1 LNLRNSYRKFRQHLK
16 IGGLFYAF
24 LRGVQY
30 FIFLIK
36 KFLVER
42 GVIKLKQW
50 GKHIITKGNTKII
63 CSDFGINIYFNDIEV
78 TGGSGLNVGINT
90 LGLSTDSTKADWQI
104 LEREK
109 DSFKV
114 KVIFKEL
121 PLSQIWVIK
130 ILEGCQIYLD
140 ISTEIEEW
148 MHIDD
153 FCVMCQVNPR
163 YKTWIHN
170 FQQGDFPRPNNRW
183 QDLCLNNVLTSLVG
197 VRFSVGGE
205 FLPSLAL
212 ECQNSKEQVFALIQK
227 PSLNINVHIIGFR
240 CVSSKNKGGYC
251 PGYHHLF
258 SGKINLFE
266 KDNLL
271 DEKIENL
278 RQNRFRTIIK
288 EKTENKKLNK
298 KLKVLLTNFPWQK
311 EGRWGV
317 RAGSRWPHI
326 KDRSENNYLPFP
338 FFLAYATSLL
348 RKNDIEANLI
358 DAIADATPEDKFL
371 EKLSQIDFDV
381 LVTETSV
388 PSFYHDMEVLK
399 KISSMNIPV
408 ILCGPH
414 PEIRKSEFLAENDF
428 IDFILFGEYEFTLFE
443 LIKAISQGEKD
454 FSFIKGLIWKDQENN
469 VIKNRPREPFELDS
483 LPWPYRED
491 SLPMEKYWDLP
502 GDIPHPS
509 AQMVASRGCPF
520 LCNFCLWPQVFFGG
534 KAYRVRDVDDVVDEM
549 EYLIF
554 KRRFKSIYFDDDT
567 FNIGKDRMIR
577 LCDEIIGR
585 GLNKVPWAI
594 MAKADLMDEEILNK
608 MKEAGLHA
616 VKYGVESA
624 SQELVDRCGKNLDLK
639 KAERVIKY
647 TKSLG
652 INVHLTF
659 SFGLPGETRETI
671 KSTIDYALELD
682 PHSVQFS
689 IITPF
694 PGTALFKELDKRG
707 KILTKDFSMYDGHNS
722 CVFEP
727 DNLFSSEL
735 EEAKQHAYRLWAD
748 HQRQKRGVFGN
759 IKKFFKYWQNHGLG
773 TAFRKTRS
781 YLNYFCFNRQK
792 FIGRL

>member
-1 LNLRNSYRKFRQHLK
+1 LIPKNNYRKFRQHLK

-24 LRGVQY
+24 LRGVKY
-30 FIFLIK
+30 FIFLAG
-36 KFLVER
+36 KFLVKKEK
-42 GVIKLKQW
+42 IKFEHLSE
-50 GKHIITKGNTKII
+50 HIITKGSIRMI
-63 CSDFGINIYFNDIEV
+63 CSDRGINIYFNDIRV
-78 TGGSGLNVGINT
+78 TEGAGLNVGINT

-104 LEREK
+104 LDKEK

-130 ILEGCQIYLD
+130 IIERCQICLD
-140 ISTEIEEW
+140 ISTEVEEW

-153 FCVMCQVNPR
+153 FCVMCQVNPG

-170 FQQGDFPRPNNRW
+170 FLLGDFPRSNRHW
-183 QDLCLNNVLTSLVG
+183 QSLCRDNIPAFLIG
-197 VRFSVGGE
+197 VRFPVENE
-205 FLPSLAL
+205 FLPSLVL
-212 ECQNSKEQVFALIQK
+212 ERQNSTEKVFALIQK
-227 PSLNINVHIIGFR
+227 PPSNINVHIIGFR
-240 CVSSKNKGGYC
+240 CISPKDNYC
-251 PGYHHLF
+251 PGYYHLF

-271 DEKIENL
+271 DKKMENL
-278 RQNRFRTIIK
+278 RQNRFKAIIR
-288 EKTENKKLNK
+288 EKTEGKELKNKV
-298 KLKVLLTNFPWQK
+298 KVLLTNLPWQK
-311 EGRWGV
+311 KSKWGV

-326 KDRSENNYLPFP
+326 KDRSENNYIPFP

-358 DAIADATPEDKFL
+358 DAIAEAIPEDDFL
-371 EKLSQIDFDV
+371 KKLSQIDFDV

-399 KISSMNIPV
+399 KISSMNISV
-408 ILCGPH
+408 ILCGPN
-414 PEIRKSEFLAENDF
+414 PEIFKSEFLAENDF

-443 LIKAISQGEKD
+443 LIKAISQGKKD
-454 FSFIKGLIWKDQENN
+454 LSFIKGLIWKDQDNN
-469 VIKNRPREPFELDS
+469 AIKNCSREPFELDS

-520 LCNFCLWPQVFFGG
+520 RCNFCLWPQVFFGG
-534 KAYRVRDVDDVVDEM
+534 NAYRVRDVGNVVDEM
-549 EYLIF
+549 EYLIL

-567 FNIGKDRMIR
+567 FNIGKDRMIK

-608 MKEAGLHA
+608 MKQAGLHA
-616 VKYGVESA
+616 VKYGIESA

-659 SFGLPGETRETI
+659 SFGLPGETKKTI

-694 PGTALFKELDKRG
+694 PGTALFEELDKRG

>member
-1 LNLRNSYRKFRQHLK
+1 MNLRNSYRKFRQHLK

-24 LRGVQY
+24 LRGVKY
-30 FIFLIK
+30 FIFLVR
-36 KFLVER
+36 KFLTER
-42 GVIKLKQW
+42 GEAKLKQL
-50 GKHIITKGNTKII
+50 KEHVITKGNIRII
-63 CSDFGINIYFNDIEV
+63 HSGLGINIYFNDIEV
-78 TGGSGLNVGINT
+78 TGGTGLGVGINT

-104 LEREK
+104 LDRGK

-121 PLSQIWVIK
+121 PLNQIWVVRIT
-130 ILEGCQIYLD
+130 EGCQIYLD

-153 FCVMCQVNPR
+153 FCVICQVNPE
-163 YKTWIHN
+163 YKTWIYN
-170 FQQGDFPRPNNRW
+170 FQQGDFTRSSNHW
-183 QDLCLNNVLTSLVG
+183 QALCSYNIPASLIG
-197 VRFSVGGE
+197 ARFSIGDE
-205 FLPSLAL
+205 FLPPLLL
-212 ECQNSKEQVFALIQK
+212 ECQNSEKQVFALIQK
-227 PSLNINVHIIGFR
+227 PPSNINVHIIGFR
-240 CVSSKNKGGYC
+240 CVSPMDEGVYH
-251 PGYHHLF
+251 PGHHHLF
-258 SGKINLFE
+258 SGRMNLFE

-271 DEKIENL
+271 DKKIENL
-278 RQNRFRTIIK
+278 RQNCFRATIK
-288 EKTENKKLNK
+288 EKTENKKIKK

-311 EGRWGV
+311 EGSWGV

-326 KDRSENNYLPFP
+326 KDKSENNYLPFP

-348 RKNDIEANLI
+348 IKNNVKADLI
-358 DAIADATPEDKFL
+358 DAIAEAIPEGEFLKKLATME
-371 EKLSQIDFDV
+371 FDV

-388 PSFYHDMEVLK
+388 PSFYYDMEVLK
-399 KISSMNIPV
+399 KISLMNIPV

-414 PEIRKSEFLAENDF
+414 PEICKPKFLAENNF
-428 IDFILFGEYEFTLFE
+428 IDFILFGEYEFTLLD
-443 LIKAISQGEKD
+443 LIEAISQGEKD
-454 FSFIKGLIWKDQENN
+454 FSSIKGLIWRDQDSN
-469 VIKNRPREPFELDS
+469 VVKNRPREPVELDF
-483 LPWPYRED
+483 LPWPYRGD

-520 LCNFCLWPQVFFGG
+520 HCNFCLWPQAFFGG
-534 KAYRVRDVDDVVDEM
+534 KAHRARNIDDVVDEM
-549 EYLIF
+549 EHLTV
-554 KRRFKSIYFDDDT
+554 KRRFKSVYFDDDT
-567 FNIGKDRMIR
+567 FNIGKDRMLE

-639 KAERVIKY
+639 KAEKVIKY

-659 SFGLPGETRETI
+659 SFGLPGETKETI
-671 KSTIDYALELD
+671 KNTIDYALALD

-694 PGTALFKELDKRG
+694 PGTALFEELDKKG

-722 CVFEP
+722 CVFQP
-727 DNLFSSEL
+727 DNLSPAEL
-735 EEAKQHAYRLWAD
+735 EEAKQYAYRLWID
-748 HQRQKRGVFGN
+748 YQRRKRGVWGN
-759 IKKFFKYWQNHGLG
+759 IKKFLNYCQSHSLG
-773 TAFRKTRS
+773 AALGKTGS
-781 YLNYFCFNRQK
+781 YLKYLCFNRQK